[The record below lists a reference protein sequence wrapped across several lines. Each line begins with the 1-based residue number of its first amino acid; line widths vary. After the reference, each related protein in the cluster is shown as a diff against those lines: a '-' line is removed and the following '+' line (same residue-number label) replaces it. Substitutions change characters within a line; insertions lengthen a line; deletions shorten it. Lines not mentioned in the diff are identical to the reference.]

1 MFIKHLLSTYYVQ
14 GPRFGIQAP
23 KLPFLK
29 CSRLFGESD
38 GKRIDHTVLQATVE
52 ICTTYPSL
60 AQEETT
66 FSSWISP
73 KKVKSCRN
81 NLTEKVKADEG

>member
-1 MFIKHLLSTYYVQ
+1 MFIKHLLSTYCVQ

-29 CSRLFGESD
+29 CPRLFGESD
-38 GKRIDHTVLQATVE
+38 EKIIGHTVLQATVE
-52 ICTTYPSL
+52 ICTKYPSL

-73 KKVKSCRN
+73 KKVKSCGN